1 MAFGRGVLVVAAV
14 CLSGALA
21 AGARPR
27 TRGPGGGPALA
38 PRVRGPAPARAHAA
52 AAAALGCR
60 ESWFEQQRLD
70 HFSWTNDTAWAQRYF
85 ICDANWQRPAAGTPP
100 GPIFFYCG
108 NEGAV
113 EGYVAHTGLMH
124 ENAAAFGAL
133 LVFAEHRYYG
143 QSLPL
148 GNRTFEDMS
157 FLTHEQALADYA
169 TLIQA
174 LKAELGAAGANVIAF
189 GGSYGGMLAAW
200 FRMKYPHIILGSI
213 AASAP
218 ILAFPGADGG
228 EEYAAGGQ
236 AYWAVVTRDASPE
249 AGASS
254 ECIPAFRAAWPVIEH
269 LGNSAAGRAYLT
281 QVCRP
286 GARWLQHA
294 LRPQPMS
301 AKHRRAQR
309 IDARKAETTHRRAHS

>member
-1 MAFGRGVLVVAAV
+1 MVCLRRRQGAASSPLVIASLCLAAAVAAG
-14 CLSGALA
+14 SPQARRERSA
-21 AGARPR
+21 AAARR
-27 TRGPGGGPALA
+27 VFLA
-38 PRVRGPAPARAHAA
+38 PRAPGARAEAVPRTAA
-52 AAAALGCR
+52 AAARLGCR

-70 HFSWTNDTAWAQRYF
+70 HFSWTNDSVWAQRYF
-85 ICDANWQRPAAGTPP
+85 ICDANWQRPAAGSPP

-108 NEGAV
+108 NEGGV

-143 QSLPL
+143 QSLPM

-174 LKAELGAAGANVIAF
+174 LKAELGAGTADVIAF

-200 FRMKYPHIILGSI
+200 FRMKYPHIVLGSI

-228 EEYAAGGQ
+228 EEYGAGGE

-249 AGASS
+249 AQ
-254 ECIPAFRAAWPVIEH
+254 I
-269 LGNSAAGRAYLT
+269 L
-281 QVCRP
+281 
-286 GARWLQHA
+286 
-294 LRPQPMS
+294 
-301 AKHRRAQR
+301 
-309 IDARKAETTHRRAHS
+309 